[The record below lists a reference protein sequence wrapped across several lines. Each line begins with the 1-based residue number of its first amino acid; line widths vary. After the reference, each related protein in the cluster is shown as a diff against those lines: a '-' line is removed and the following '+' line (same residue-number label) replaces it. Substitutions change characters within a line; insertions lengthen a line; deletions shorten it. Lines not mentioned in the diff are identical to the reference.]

1 MASSPASPFQP
12 SALAGKVAIVTGGGS
27 GICYGIT
34 EQLLLHGCTAAI
46 ICGRRENFLQKAAAN
61 LSSISGKPCLYKVCD
76 VRDPNMCHAVVEYA
90 MSQFGRVD
98 ILVNGAAGNFLAEA
112 KSLTP
117 KGFKTVMDIDAQ
129 GTFNMSHAVYPA
141 MTKSGDGGS
150 IINISMTLHYGVI
163 DGCQIMITFAA
174 TWYQAHASAAKSAID
189 SLTRSFA
196 LEWGCDKIRVNGI
209 APGPIAD
216 TPGTTKLAPGVT
228 SEDVAEMIVEKVPM
242 GRLGK
247 AFDIAM
253 AAIYLACDA
262 SGSYVSGDVLVVDG
276 GEWLYKPPMVPKEM
290 VAELSRK
297 VEAKSRAQ
305 RPQMSKL

>member
-1 MASSPASPFQP
+1 MASSPFRPD
-12 SALAGKVAIVTGGGS
+12 ALAGKVAIVTGGGS

-34 EQLLLHGCTAAI
+34 QQLLLHGCTAAI

-61 LSSISGKPCLYKVCD
+61 LASISGKTCLYKVCD
-76 VRDPNMCHAVVEYA
+76 VRDPAACQAVVEYG

-117 KGFKTVMDIDAQ
+117 KGFKTVMDIDTQ
-129 GTFNMSHAVYPA
+129 GTFNMTHAVYPA

-150 IINISMTLHYGVI
+150 IINISMTLHYG
-163 DGCQIMITFAA
+163 A

-216 TPGTTKLAPGVT
+216 TPGTAKLAPGFDSNDV
-228 SEDVAEMIVEKVPM
+228 EDMMKEGVPM
-242 GRLGK
+242 GRLGTT
-247 AFDIAM
+247 FDIGM
-253 AAIYLACDA
+253 AAVFLASDG
-262 SGSYVSGDVLVVDG
+262 SGSYISGDVLVVDG

-297 VEAKSRAQ
+297 VEAKSRALS
-305 RPQMSKL
+305 PKMVSKL